1 MKRYSISALA
11 LLTVAV
17 VAAGCGRPTGS
28 TGTGAGQSA
37 SIQVKG
43 SDTMVNLT
51 QAWAEA
57 YMQTHPEA
65 SIAVTGGG
73 SGTGIAALLNG
84 TTDIAISSRDIQ
96 DKEIAHGKAKG
107 IEPVESVVALDG
119 IAVIVNPTNKI
130 AKLNVDQLSAIF
142 TGKTINWSELGG
154 MGKKIVALS
163 RDRSSGTHVFFLEHV
178 LRKGNA
184 KGPEEYGT
192 SGLLLPSSQA
202 IVDEV
207 AQRPDAIGY
216 IGLGYLSNK
225 VKDVAVAAD
234 KSTVYV
240 KPSVDTVRSKA
251 YPISRSLLMY
261 TNGAPQGAMKD
272 FIDYVL
278 SPGGQKIVEE
288 QGFVPIK

>member
-1 MKRYSISALA
+1 
-11 LLTVAV
+11 

-28 TGTGAGQSA
+28 TGTGAGEPT

-84 TTDIAISSRDIQ
+84 TTDIAIASRDIKE
-96 DKEIAHGKAKG
+96 KEISQGRAKG
-107 IEPVESVVALDG
+107 IEPVESAVALDG
-119 IAVIVNPTNKI
+119 IAVIVNPVNKI
-130 AKLNVDQLSAIF
+130 AKLDVDQLSAIF
-142 TGKTINWSELGG
+142 TGKTVNWSEVGG
-154 MGKKIVALS
+154 TGKKIVALS

-178 LRKGNA
+178 LRKGNE
-184 KGPEEYGT
+184 KGPEEYGNNV
-192 SGLLLPSSQA
+192 LLLPSSQA

-207 AQRPDAIGY
+207 AQSADAIGY
-216 IGLGYLSNK
+216 IGLGYLSDK
-225 VKDVAVAAD
+225 VKSVAVAGSKEAD
-234 KSTVYV
+234 YV
-240 KPSVDTVRSKA
+240 APSVDNVRSKA

-261 TNGAPQGAMKD
+261 TNGAPQGAIKD

-278 SPGGQKIVEE
+278 SPEGQKIVEE
-288 QGFVPIK
+288 QGFVPIKQ

>member
-1 MKRYSISALA
+1 
-11 LLTVAV
+11 
-17 VAAGCGRPTGS
+17 
-28 TGTGAGQSA
+28 
-37 SIQVKG
+37 
-43 SDTMVNLT
+43 MVNLT

-96 DKEIAHGKAKG
+96 DKEISQGRAKG

-119 IAVIVNPTNKI
+119 IAVIVNPANKI
-130 AKLNVDQLSAIF
+130 ARLNVDQLSAIF
-142 TGKTINWSELGG
+142 TGKTVNWSEVGG
-154 MGKKIVALS
+154 TGKKIVALS

-178 LRKGNA
+178 LRKGNE
-184 KGPEEYGT
+184 KGPEEYGNNV
-192 SGLLLPSSQA
+192 LLLPSSQA

-207 AQRPDAIGY
+207 AQSSDAIGY
-216 IGLGYLSNK
+216 IGLGYLSSK

-261 TNGAPQGAMKD
+261 TNGAPQGTVKA
-272 FIDYVL
+272 FIDFTV
-278 SPGGQKIVEE
+278 SPEGQKIVRE
-288 QGFVPIK
+288 QGFVPVK